1 MLESFIYSFNSVAPI
16 FLLVLFGM
24 LLKKI
29 GFLKDDFCTIADK
42 FVFKVA
48 LPFEL
53 FKSVSQTEFRK
64 IFSSENMTV
73 ILFFLVGIIAAFC
86 LLCVTVPHFIKDNA
100 KCGSFIQ
107 GAFRGNFAIFA
118 LPLATNMFG
127 EAGRIAATPL
137 LPVVTIMFNILAVV
151 VFSIFAPKDQTKKG
165 INEIVK
171 QITLSIVKNP
181 LIIGILIGFV
191 FSLMKTNFGLGVP
204 QFAIKPIGDVSACAV
219 PLALISIGVN
229 FKPENLKGR
238 IGIAAWSMAVKN
250 MIMPALTLVVA
261 ILMGFR
267 GLQLTM
273 VLVSFGS
280 PTSVSSYIM
289 AKNMHGD
296 SELAGQI
303 LLLTTV
309 CSLATVFLFI
319 FILKQFAFI

>member
-1 MLESFIYSFNSVAPI
+1 FNSVAPI

-29 GFLKDDFCTIADK
+29 GFLKEDFCKIADK

-53 FKSVSQTEFRK
+53 FKSVSQTAFKE
-64 IFSSENMTV
+64 IFSAENIAV
-73 ILFFLVGIIAAFC
+73 ILFFIVGITVVFVLMC
-86 LLCVTVPHFIKDNA
+86 LLVPVFLKDNA

-107 GAFRGNFAIFA
+107 GAVRGNFAIFA

-127 EAGRIAATPL
+127 EAGKIAATPL
-137 LPVVTIMFNILAVV
+137 LPVVTIMFNIIGVV
-151 VFSIFAPKDQTKKG
+151 VFCIFAPKDQTKKG
-165 INEIVK
+165 KLEIVK
-171 QITLSIVKNP
+171 QIALSIIKNP
-181 LIIGILIGFV
+181 LIIGIVIGFA
-191 FSLMKTNFGLGVP
+191 FSLVKVHLGFAVP
-204 QFAIKPIGDVSACAV
+204 QFALKPISDVASCAV
-219 PLALISIGVN
+219 PFALISIGVN
-229 FKPENLKGR
+229 FNPANLKGR
-238 IGIAAWSMAVKN
+238 IGIAALGMAVKN
-250 MIMPALTLVVA
+250 MILPVIALAVA

-267 GLQLTM
+267 GLPLTM

-309 CSLATVFLFI
+309 CSLFTVFMLI
-319 FILKQFAFI
+319 FVLKQFAFI